1 MSLSEANANADRQT
15 ENVHA
20 VQLHSGTNSAA
31 ALQAGAVAGQASVQR
46 QQVSQQDFGAYRRQ
60 QVQDAHQK
68 TFGQAYTDAKNEVNQ
83 PASQPSSG
91 YGQSYTDAK
100 NEVSQPASQPSSGYG
115 QSYTDAKNNQSAG
128 WVQQPGNITNPQGNP
143 VSMVNRVKNDPTG
156 TPVSMVAGVKQD
168 PTGKPVTGGMPSSVQ
183 TQMQGIQASL
193 TATKYAA
200 ATINV
205 AASSLQPTTQV
216 NPVSMVA
223 GVKQDPTGKPVTGGM
238 PSSVQTQMQG
248 IQASLTAAK
257 YAAATINVAAS
268 SLQPTTQ
275 VNVTLAGV
283 TKTLPA
289 SVLAPD
295 VQVAVPHIPA
305 LIHEGRGN
313 GVSHDKATGRVSGDN
328 RGSDNAHSHAFGGHG
343 YGADNSRSEGFGGH
357 SHFH

>member
-1 MSLSEANANADRQT
+1 MNGKVLAMCAVSLFSVSAGAQMSLSEANANADRQT

-100 NEVSQPASQPSSGYG
+100 N
-115 QSYTDAKNNQSAG
+115 NQSAG

-143 VSMVNRVKNDPTG
+143 VSMVNGVKNDPTG
-156 TPVSMVAGVKQD
+156 T
-168 PTGKPVTGGMPSSVQ
+168 
-183 TQMQGIQASL
+183 
-193 TATKYAA
+193 
-200 ATINV
+200 
-205 AASSLQPTTQV
+205 
-216 NPVSMVA
+216 PVSMVA

>member
-15 ENVHA
+15 EHVHA

-83 PASQPSSG
+83 PDSQPSSGYGQSYTDAKNEVSQPASQPSSG

-143 VSMVNRVKNDPTG
+143 VSMVNGVKNDPTG
-156 TPVSMVAGVKQD
+156 T
-168 PTGKPVTGGMPSSVQ
+168 
-183 TQMQGIQASL
+183 
-193 TATKYAA
+193 
-200 ATINV
+200 
-205 AASSLQPTTQV
+205 
-216 NPVSMVA
+216 PVSMVA

>member
-1 MSLSEANANADRQT
+1 MNGKVLAMCAVSLFSVSAGAQMSLSEANANADRQT

-68 TFGQAYTDAKNEVNQ
+68 TFGQAYTDAKN
-83 PASQPSSG
+83 
-91 YGQSYTDAK
+91 
-100 NEVSQPASQPSSGYG
+100 
-115 QSYTDAKNNQSAG
+115 NQSAG

-143 VSMVNRVKNDPTG
+143 VSMVNGVKNDPTG
-156 TPVSMVAGVKQD
+156 T
-168 PTGKPVTGGMPSSVQ
+168 
-183 TQMQGIQASL
+183 
-193 TATKYAA
+193 
-200 ATINV
+200 
-205 AASSLQPTTQV
+205 
-216 NPVSMVA
+216 PVSMVA